1 MTPLPAQLEIG
12 IATHNSD
19 LYRQA
24 VALRYE
30 VLRRPIGLDFSDAQL
45 AAESDELHLVGLQND
60 AVVVC
65 LSLQYSGADKF
76 KMRQVAVLPA
86 LQGQG
91 LGSALCRYAEKLALA
106 QGKTQIYCHARQ
118 TAVAFYTRLG
128 YECVGESFE
137 EVGLPHYLMR
147 KYLAD

>member
-1 MTPLPAQLEIG
+1 MTLLPTQLEIG
-12 IATHNSD
+12 IASHDSA

-30 VLRRPIGLDFSDAQL
+30 VLRRPLGLDFSNAQL
-45 AAESDELHLVGLQND
+45 AAESGELHLVGLQSG

-91 LGSALCRYAEKLALA
+91 LGSALCLYAEKLALA
-106 QGKTQIYCHARQ
+106 QGKMQIYCHARQ

-128 YECVGESFE
+128 YECIGESFE